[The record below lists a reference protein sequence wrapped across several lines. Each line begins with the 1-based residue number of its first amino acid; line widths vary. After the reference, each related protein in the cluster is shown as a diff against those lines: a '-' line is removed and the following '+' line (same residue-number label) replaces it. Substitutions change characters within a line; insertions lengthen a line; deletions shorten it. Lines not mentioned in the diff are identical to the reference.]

1 MIFINRTETDPLFNI
16 AAEEY
21 VLKHY
26 TDDVLMLWQSRPS
39 VVIGKHQ
46 NLVAEVNLNYIRQN
60 NIPVL
65 RRISGGGTVYHDLG
79 NLNYTFIRSE
89 ENRERLIDFKAFS
102 KPVIEFLKTLG
113 IKAEVEGKSNLV
125 VDGKKISGNAAHVF
139 KNRVLHHG
147 TLLFNSNLDE
157 LEKVIRPAGA
167 QINDKSIKSVR
178 ATVTNLADKL
188 KNTLTIKEFREQL
201 SSFLINF
208 YGVAKTYSFTLH
220 DMEAIKML
228 INEKYGTADWNYGY
242 SPAYEFENR
251 IGNASLLIKVK
262 KGIIEHADLK
272 DFGAIDQT
280 HFTGIMHRYE
290 NITDVIKKHPLSD
303 AQQQTLLHLFGF

>member
-1 MIFINRTETDPLFNI
+1 MIFINRTETDPFFNI

-21 VLKHY
+21 VLKHF

-39 VVIGKHQ
+39 VVVGKHQ
-46 NLVAEVNLNYIRQN
+46 NLVAEINLNYTRQKD
-60 NIPVL
+60 IPVL

-79 NLNYTFIRSE
+79 NLNYTYIRNE
-89 ENRERLIDFKAFS
+89 ENRERLIDFKGFS
-102 KPVIEFLKTLG
+102 EPVIEFLNTLG

-125 VDGKKISGNAAHVF
+125 VAGKKFSGNAAHVF

-157 LEKVIRPAGA
+157 LEKVIRPANA

-178 ATVTNLADKL
+178 ATVANLADKL
-188 KNTLTIKEFREQL
+188 KNPLTVKEFRNQL
-201 SSFLINF
+201 AGFLIAF
-208 YGVAKTYSFTLH
+208 YGIDKIHSFTLR
-220 DMEAIKML
+220 DKEAIKTL
-228 INEKYGTADWNYGY
+228 INEKYGTVDWNYGY

-251 IGNASLLIKVK
+251 IGNASLFIKVK
-262 KGIIEHADLK
+262 KGIIEQAILK
-272 DFGAIDQT
+272 GFGALNQT

-290 NITDVIKKHPLSD
+290 NIKEVIKKHPLSG
-303 AQQQTLLHLFGF
+303 AQQQTLLQLFGF

>member
-1 MIFINRTETDPLFNI
+1 MIFIARTETDPFFNI

-21 VLKHY
+21 VLKHF

-39 VVIGKHQ
+39 IVIGKHQ
-46 NLVAEVNLNYIRQN
+46 NLVAEVNLNYTRQN
-60 NIPVL
+60 TIPVL

-113 IKAEVEGKSNLV
+113 IKAEVQGKSNLV
-125 VDGKKISGNAAHVF
+125 VDGKKFSGNAAHVF

-147 TLLFNSNLDE
+147 TLLFNSSLDE
-157 LEKVIRPAGA
+157 LEMVIQPANA
-167 QINDKSIKSVR
+167 KINDKSIKSVR

-188 KNTLTIKEFREQL
+188 KDPLTIKDFTDRL
-201 SSFLINF
+201 AAFLIAF
-208 YGVAKTYSFTLH
+208 YGVDKTYSFTLH
-220 DMEAIKML
+220 DKEAVKTL

-242 SPAYEFENR
+242 SPAYEFTNR
-251 IGNASLLIKVK
+251 IGNSSLLIKVK

-272 DFGAIDQT
+272 DFGAIDHT

-290 NITDVIKKHPLSD
+290 NIKDVIKKYPLSD
-303 AQQQTLLHLFGF
+303 AQQQTLLSLFGF

>member
-1 MIFINRTETDPLFNI
+1 MIFINRTETDPFFNI

-21 VLKHY
+21 VLKHF

-39 VVIGKHQ
+39 VVVGKHQ
-46 NLVAEVNLNYIRQN
+46 NLVAEVNLNYTRQK

-79 NLNYTFIRSE
+79 NLNYTYIRNE
-89 ENRERLIDFKAFS
+89 ENRERLIDFKGFS
-102 KPVIEFLKTLG
+102 EPVIEFLNTLG

-125 VDGKKISGNAAHVF
+125 VAGKKFSGNAAHVF

-157 LEKVIRPAGA
+157 LEKVIRPANA

-178 ATVTNLADKL
+178 ATVANLADKL
-188 KNTLTIKEFREQL
+188 KNPLTVKEFRNQL
-201 SSFLINF
+201 AGFLIAF
-208 YGVAKTYSFTLH
+208 YGIDKIHSFTLR
-220 DMEAIKML
+220 DKEAIKTL
-228 INEKYGTADWNYGY
+228 INEKYGTVDWNYGY

-262 KGIIEHADLK
+262 KGIVEQAVLK
-272 DFGAIDQT
+272 GFGAINQT

-290 NITDVIKKHPLSD
+290 NITEVIEKYPLSD
-303 AQQQTLLHLFGF
+303 AQQKTLLQLFGF

>member
-1 MIFINRTETDPLFNI
+1 MIFITRTETDPFFNI

-21 VLKHY
+21 VLKHF

-46 NLVAEVNLNYIRQN
+46 NLVAEVNLNYTRQN

-89 ENRERLIDFKAFS
+89 ENRERLINFKAFS

-113 IKAEVEGKSNLV
+113 IKAEVQGKSNLV
-125 VDGKKISGNAAHVF
+125 VDGKKFSGNAAHVF

-147 TLLFNSNLDE
+147 TLLYSSNLDE
-157 LEKVIRPAGA
+157 LEKVIRPANA

-188 KNTLTIKEFREQL
+188 KDPLTIKEFSEQL
-201 SSFLINF
+201 ARFLITF
-208 YGVAKTYSFTLH
+208 YNIDKSYSFTLH
-220 DMEAIKML
+220 DKEAVRML
-228 INEKYGTADWNYGY
+228 MNEKYGTVDWNYGY

-262 KGIIEHADLK
+262 KGKIEYAEIK
-272 DFGAIDQT
+272 GFEPINQT
-280 HFTGIMHRYE
+280 HFTGVMHRYE
-290 NITDVIKKHPLSD
+290 NIKDVIDKHPLSD
-303 AQQQTLLHLFGF
+303 VPQQTLLHLFGF

>member
-21 VLKHY
+21 VLKHF

-46 NLVAEVNLNYIRQN
+46 NLVAEVNLNYTRQN

-125 VDGKKISGNAAHVF
+125 VDGKKFSGNAAHVF
-139 KNRVLHHG
+139 KNRVIHHG
-147 TLLFNSNLDE
+147 TLLYNSNLDE
-157 LEKVIRPAGA
+157 LEKVIRPANA

-178 ATVTNLADKL
+178 ATVTNLADKV
-188 KNTLTIKEFREQL
+188 KNPLTIKEFSEQL
-201 SSFLINF
+201 ARFLITF
-208 YGVAKTYSFTLH
+208 YNIDKSYSFTQQ
-220 DMEAIKML
+220 DKEAVRML
-228 INEKYGTADWNYGY
+228 MNEKYGTVDWNYGY

-251 IGNASLLIKVK
+251 IGNASLRIKVK
-262 KGIIEHADLK
+262 KGRVEHADLK
-272 DFGAIDQT
+272 GFEPINQT
-280 HFTGIMHRYE
+280 HFTGVMHRYE
-290 NITDVIKKHPLSD
+290 NIKDVIDKHPLSD
-303 AQQQTLLHLFGF
+303 VQQQTLLHLFGF